1 MKKSKMIRPLAVI
14 GLVSILGLTA
24 CDEPVETAVASEAL
38 LEIGADNVVFGMVA
52 FMTSRGIRDGR
63 VNADTAYM
71 FADSASAQ
79 LHQMSIVFYNANGTA
94 RATVTGTSGDW
105 DQQTDRMTA
114 RGDVVLLVHDD
125 GRKIESSELHYDPNQ
140 NRIWS
145 DSATAQ
151 TLANGSVTRGSAFQ
165 SDMEF
170 RNVRISSIR
179 GQAVGR

>member
-1 MKKSKMIRPLAVI
+1 MKISKMIRPLAVI

-125 GRKIESSELHYDPNQ
+125 GRKIRVTLRPESE
-140 NRIWS
+140 S
-145 DSATAQ
+145 D
-151 TLANGSVTRGSAFQ
+151 L
-165 SDMEF
+165 
-170 RNVRISSIR
+170 
-179 GQAVGR
+179 VGLGDGADARERFGYEGLCVPI